1 MPRDEASP
9 DSKRGLASIHYNP
22 RRVAVLVGVY
32 AVLCALCL
40 FWAFRSRR
48 PPQYPT
54 TECLVYPVS
63 DYRVDRGF
71 GARSQDGSEVQLGE
85 EVELPAYTPVLAIG
99 PGYVAYA
106 GTAPGFQGVIVVEH
120 RLADGT
126 VFRSIYGHLEPI
138 AFLVREREV
147 VSGGQEIGY
156 LAEADEELETP
167 RLHFGL
173 RKGPHVPGVWEAYG
187 WGPEELMEEYY
198 EPSAFL
204 AEHRCQESRGVW
216 SSLASQEMD
225 RNDTR

>member
-9 DSKRGLASIHYNP
+9 DSKQKPPSARYDP
-22 RRVAVLVGVY
+22 RRMAVLAGVY
-32 AVLCALCL
+32 AVLCVLCL
-40 FWAFRSRR
+40 LWASRSQR
-48 PPQYPT
+48 PPKYPT
-54 TECLVYPVS
+54 AECLVSPVS
-63 DYRVDRGF
+63 DYQVDRGF
-71 GARSQDGSEVQLGE
+71 GTQSQDGSEVLLGE
-85 EVELPAYTPVLAIG
+85 EVRLPAYTPVLAIA

-156 LAEADEELETP
+156 LAEADEELETS

-173 RKGPHVPGVWEAYG
+173 RKGPHDPSVWEAYG
-187 WGPEELMEEYY
+187 WGPEELLAEYY

-204 AEHRCQESRGVW
+204 AEHRCREAQGE
-216 SSLASQEMD
+216 
-225 RNDTR
+225 

>member
-1 MPRDEASP
+1 MPQDESP
-9 DSKRGLASIHYNP
+9 SDAKQKLPSTRYNP
-22 RRVAVLVGVY
+22 RRVAVLVIVY
-32 AVLCALCL
+32 AVLCVLCL
-40 FWAFRSRR
+40 LWAFRGQR
-48 PPQYPT
+48 PPEYPT
-54 TECLVYPVS
+54 AECLVYPAS
-63 DYRVDRGF
+63 DYQVDRGF
-71 GARSQDGSEVQLGE
+71 GTQSQDGSEVLLGE
-85 EVELPAYTPVLAIG
+85 EVRLPAYTPVLAIA

-156 LAEADEELETP
+156 LAEADEELETS

-173 RKGPHVPGVWEAYG
+173 RKGPHDPSVWEAYG
-187 WGPEELMEEYY
+187 WGPEELLAEYY

-204 AEHRCQESRGVW
+204 AEHRCREAQGE
-216 SSLASQEMD
+216 
-225 RNDTR
+225 